1 MSTSPASVTLGARLH
16 RQGVAGSSP
25 LGEESNMQ
33 RNRAHIMIADDHTF
47 VAEAC
52 KKLLEP
58 EFNVVATVGDGLPGP
73 GGKIML
79 W

>member
-25 LGEESNMQ
+25 LGEESYMQ
-33 RNRAHIMIADDHTF
+33 RNRAHIMIADDQI

-58 EFNVVATVGDGLPGP
+58 EFNVVATVGDGLPRP
-73 GGKIML
+73 GGKMIL